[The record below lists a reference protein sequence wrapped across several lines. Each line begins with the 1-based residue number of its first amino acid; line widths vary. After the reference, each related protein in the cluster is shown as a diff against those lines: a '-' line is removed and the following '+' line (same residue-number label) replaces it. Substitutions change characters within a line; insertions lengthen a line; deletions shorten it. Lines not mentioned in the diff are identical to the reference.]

1 MEDNMYIPDCIPERH
16 LKNLDGDC
24 IRIYLYRLMFG
35 EKIQSAAIAAAL
47 NLEVEIVE
55 HCIEK
60 LILLGLWNTRIQE
73 YQEYLQNIDLKTI
86 LEDDTALISNNTK
99 IWLCSKCADDLTR
112 MIDIE
117 IIKYENLFLAIEKD
131 TPTLLPIE
139 IIFLIMYCI
148 EFLLLPEALIKYLI
162 INYENVSDINIL
174 EYKAEWCA
182 NFGITDVG
190 MLKKFEDNYHIYSS
204 VIKDVF
210 SLNRSLYISEIK
222 YVIDWLL
229 YDEYPL
235 DLVIY
240 ACLITKDRLQQIAI
254 PYTNKILFNWN
265 KNGISTLDDIV
276 QNTSFRNLSR
286 LKLHSLQNQ
295 ARTIVK
301 KHEKNSQKGT

>member
-1 MEDNMYIPDCIPERH
+1 MII
-16 LKNLDGDC
+16 
-24 IRIYLYRLMFG
+24 IR
-35 EKIQSAAIAAAL
+35 
-47 NLEVEIVE
+47 
-55 HCIEK
+55 
-60 LILLGLWNTRIQE
+60 
-73 YQEYLQNIDLKTI
+73 
-86 LEDDTALISNNTK
+86 
-99 IWLCSKCADDLTR
+99 
-112 MIDIE
+112 
-117 IIKYENLFLAIEKD
+117 KYFIRV
-131 TPTLLPIE
+131 
-139 IIFLIMYCI
+139 Y
-148 EFLLLPEALIKYLI
+148 
-162 INYENVSDINIL
+162 YENVSDINIL

-204 VIKDVF
+204 VIIDVF